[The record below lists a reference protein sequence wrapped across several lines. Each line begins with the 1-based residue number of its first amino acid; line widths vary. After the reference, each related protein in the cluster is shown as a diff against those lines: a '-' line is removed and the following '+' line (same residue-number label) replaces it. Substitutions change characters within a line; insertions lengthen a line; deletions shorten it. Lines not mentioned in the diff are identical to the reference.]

1 MIDQVIYECQVCFPS
16 LERAKRF
23 VPREFLYGWDW
34 FQENEGQIRPLPY
47 GKNTPA
53 GSSIPLM
60 RQAGIYSPSQSN
72 VLYVGRRYALSVHSN
87 DLERYPD
94 KEPVKLGNGTWVF
107 DYAAQDGDLTKV
119 AGQQYN
125 EVLMNCLEDAVPI
138 GVMIK
143 ERNGYR
149 VWGLAYVER
158 YNSMSKMFT
167 LHGPINARTEALH
180 LFDYAVSGGLS
191 PNELK
196 VVESADEE
204 EARRVVSRIARVQ
217 QEAFRSQLLIEYDS
231 TCAVTGS
238 NVPEVL
244 QAAHIEPYR
253 GRTSQVASNGLLLRS
268 DVHLLYDAHLLSVV
282 PERHVVQMSDRLR
295 GTAYEQ
301 WNGVPIRLPRRA
313 EARPRDELLEQQ
325 YKQFLSENYVL
336 E

>member
-1 MIDQVIYECQVCFPS
+1 
-16 LERAKRF
+16 
-23 VPREFLYGWDW
+23 
-34 FQENEGQIRPLPY
+34 
-47 GKNTPA
+47 
-53 GSSIPLM
+53 
-60 RQAGIYSPSQSN
+60 
-72 VLYVGRRYALSVHSN
+72 
-87 DLERYPD
+87 
-94 KEPVKLGNGTWVF
+94 
-107 DYAAQDGDLTKV
+107 
-119 AGQQYN
+119 
-125 EVLMNCLEDAVPI
+125 MNCLEDAVPI

-336 E
+336 K